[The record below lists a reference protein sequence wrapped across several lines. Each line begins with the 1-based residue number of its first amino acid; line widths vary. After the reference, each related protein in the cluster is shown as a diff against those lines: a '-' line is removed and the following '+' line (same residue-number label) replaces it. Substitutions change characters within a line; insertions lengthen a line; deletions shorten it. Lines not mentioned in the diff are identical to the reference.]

1 MPLITIVGAGPGL
14 GLEIARAFGRR
25 GFDVALVART
35 QTKLDS
41 LVQTLAGEGITAHGF
56 TADISKPET
65 VTTAIR
71 AIKDTLG
78 PIDVLEFSPADSSL
92 AAVNV
97 LEVTME
103 NLQPQID
110 FYLGG
115 ALTVVGAVLPDM
127 IAAGHGTV
135 LITTGGGS
143 FSPMPFLGNV
153 NIAAAGLRNWTL
165 NLHNALQPKGV
176 YVAHM
181 GITALIG
188 GGHPDAEP
196 DVIAEALAQL
206 HDERQLPEL
215 HYVAYNG

>member
-1 MPLITIVGAGPGL
+1 MPLITIIGAGPGL

-35 QTKLDS
+35 QTGLDS
-41 LVQTLAGEGITAHGF
+41 LVQTLVGEGISAHGF
-56 TADISKPET
+56 AADISRPDT
-65 VTTAIR
+65 VATAIR
-71 AIKDTLG
+71 TIKDTLG
-78 PIDVLEFSPADSSL
+78 PIDVLEFSPADPSL
-92 AAVNV
+92 APVDV

-115 ALTVVGAVLPDM
+115 ALNAIGEVLPDM
-127 IAAGHGTV
+127 IAAGEGAV
-135 LITTGGGS
+135 LVTTGGGS
-143 FSPMPFLGNV
+143 ISPMPFLGNV

-165 NLHNALQPKGV
+165 NLHNALQPKGI

-196 DVIAEALAQL
+196 DVIAEAIARL
-206 HDERQLPEL
+206 HDDRRQPEL
-215 HYVAYNG
+215 HYVAYSG

>member
-1 MPLITIVGAGPGL
+1 MPRITIIGAGPGL

-25 GFDVALVART
+25 GFHIALVART
-35 QTKLDS
+35 QTRLDS
-41 LVQTLAGEGITAHGF
+41 LVQTLVGEGITAHGF
-56 TADISKPET
+56 AADISRPDT

-71 AIKDTLG
+71 TIRDTLG
-78 PIDVLEFSPADSSL
+78 PIDVLEFSPADPSL
-92 AAVNV
+92 GHVDV
-97 LEVTME
+97 LDVTME

-115 ALTVVGAVLPDM
+115 ALSAVGAVLPDM
-127 IAAGHGTV
+127 IAAGEGTV
-135 LITTGGGS
+135 LVTTGGGS
-143 FSPMPFLGNV
+143 INPMPFLGNV

-165 NLHNALQPKGV
+165 NLHTALQSKGV

-196 DVIAEALAQL
+196 DVIAEALGRL
-206 HDERQLPEL
+206 HDERRQPEL
-215 HYVAYNG
+215 HYVAYSG

>member
-1 MPLITIVGAGPGL
+1 MPLITIIGAGPGL

-35 QTKLDS
+35 QTKLDALVES
-41 LVQTLAGEGITAHGF
+41 LVSEGITAHGF
-56 TADISKPET
+56 AADISRPGT
-65 VTTAIR
+65 VTDALRT
-71 AIKDTLG
+71 IKNTLG
-78 PIDVLEFSPADSSL
+78 PIDVLEFSPADPSL
-92 AAVNV
+92 APVDV
-97 LEVTME
+97 LDVTME

-115 ALTVVGAVLPDM
+115 ALNAVGVVLPDM
-127 IAAGHGTV
+127 IAAGGGAV
-135 LITTGGGS
+135 LVTTGGGS
-143 FSPMPFLGNV
+143 ISPMPFLGNV

-165 NLHNALQPKGV
+165 NLHTALQPKGV

-196 DVIAEALAQL
+196 VVIAEALARL
-206 HDERQLPEL
+206 HDERRQPEL

>member
-1 MPLITIVGAGPGL
+1 MPLLTIVGAGPGL
-14 GLEIARAFGRR
+14 GLEIARAFARR

-35 QTKLDS
+35 QARLDS
-41 LVQTLAGEGITAHGF
+41 LVETLMSEGITAHAF
-56 TADISKPET
+56 AADISRPDS
-65 VTTAIR
+65 VTEALR

-78 PIDVLEFSPADSSL
+78 PIDVLEFSPADPSL
-92 AAVNV
+92 APVDV
-97 LEVTME
+97 LDVTME

-115 ALTVVGAVLPDM
+115 ALTAVGAVLPDM
-127 IAAGHGTV
+127 IAAGEGTV
-135 LITTGGGS
+135 LVVTGGGS
-143 FSPMPFLGNV
+143 INPMPFLGNV

-196 DVIAEALAQL
+196 EVIAEALARL
-206 HDERQLPEL
+206 HDERRQPEL

>member
-25 GFDVALVART
+25 GFDAALVART
-35 QTKLDS
+35 QAKLDA
-41 LVQTLAGEGITAHGF
+41 LVQTLAGEGVTAHGF
-56 TADISKPET
+56 AADVSRPDTI
-65 VTTAIR
+65 TTALRSIR
-71 AIKDTLG
+71 DTLG
-78 PIDVLEFSPADSSL
+78 PIDVLEFSPADPAL
-92 AAVNV
+92 AHVDV

-103 NLQPQID
+103 NLQPQIG

-115 ALTVVGAVLPDM
+115 ALNAVGAVLPDM
-127 IAAGHGTV
+127 IAAGQGTV

-143 FSPMPFLGNV
+143 ISPMPFLGNV

-196 DVIAEALAQL
+196 DVIAEALARL
-206 HDERQLPEL
+206 HDERRQPEL